1 MLDSS
6 TAHGVH
12 RYCMGRTLL
21 GRSWY
26 HTAAYRVG
34 GLMID
39 SGCAGC
45 ADELLSALDGVR
57 VHTVVNTHSHED
69 HIAANA
75 ALQRRGARI
84 LAHPL
89 ALPVLSAPMELEP
102 QQLYRLVFWGY
113 PAPSV
118 AEPLGETVE
127 TERFSFR
134 VVPTPGHSLDHV
146 CLHEPRRGWLF
157 TGDAFIGGK
166 DRALKASCDVWQII
180 RSLERLAGL
189 DAGVMFTGSGSV
201 YEDPSPLLR
210 QKAAYLRE
218 LGQRVHLLHRQG
230 CSRRHIR
237 RQVLGAEPMIAYL
250 TQGDFSGLQ
259 LVRSFLED
267 SPAC

>member
-1 MLDSS
+1 
-6 TAHGVH
+6 
-12 RYCMGRTLL
+12 MGRGLL

-26 HTAAYRVG
+26 HTAAYRVD
-34 GLMID
+34 GLMVD
-39 SGCAGC
+39 SGCMGGV
-45 ADELLSALDGVR
+45 DELLAALDGEGL
-57 VHTVVNTHSHED
+57 HTVVNTHSHED

-89 ALPVLSAPMELEP
+89 ALPVLSAPKELEP
-102 QQLYRLVFWGY
+102 QQLYRRLFWGY
-113 PAPSV
+113 PPPSV
-118 AEPLGETVE
+118 GQPLGEVVE
-127 TERFSFR
+127 TERHTFQ

-180 RSLERLAGL
+180 ESLERMAGL
-189 DAGVMFTGSGSV
+189 DAGLMFTGSGSV
-201 YEDPSPLLR
+201 YEDPSPLLQ

-218 LGQRVHLLHRQG
+218 LGQRVLDLHQRGRSQ
-230 CSRRHIR
+230 SQIR
-237 RQVLGAEPMIAYL
+237 RELLGSEPMISYL

-259 LVRSFLED
+259 LVRSFIED
-267 SPAC
+267 GPPC